1 MHRKM
6 NMQEYLRIG
15 RHFGPKTPAEAILR
29 PRAGAA
35 EGRARHGYDGS
46 PVRREST
53 EFYIPILLA
62 IAVAAALTYYWLQI
76 KRPRPPA
83 EPATSPAFVEPLVE
97 EPRSP
102 LHPFPR
108 IESPEG
114 PGGALVPLPSLDQSD
129 EYLKLAL
136 TDVLGSRTV
145 AEMLAE
151 TDLIAR
157 IVATVDNL
165 PRDHVAERIRPIA
178 GLARP
183 FNVEAG
189 SNNNEFTISPDS
201 YRRYDLLVD
210 LVTSADLNELTE
222 VYSRFYPLFQK
233 AYVDLGYP
241 NAHFNDR
248 LVAVID
254 HLLTTPVVQDPISLV
269 RPHVLY
275 EFADMDL
282 EAISSGQKL
291 LIRMGNEHATLIK
304 ATLSEFR
311 LLIADQNAGT

>member
-1 MHRKM
+1 M
-6 NMQEYLRIG
+6 
-15 RHFGPKTPAEAILR
+15 
-29 PRAGAA
+29 
-35 EGRARHGYDGS
+35 
-46 PVRREST
+46 RREAT
-53 EFYIPILLA
+53 QFYIPILLA
-62 IAVAAALTYYWLQI
+62 IMLAAALTYYWLEI
-76 KRPRPPA
+76 NRPRPEP
-83 EPATSPAFVEPLVE
+83 EPATAPALVEPLVD

-114 PGGALVPLPSLDQSD
+114 PGGELVPLPALDQSD

-136 TDVLGSRTV
+136 ADVLGSQSL

-151 TDLIAR
+151 TDLITR
-157 IVATVDNL
+157 MVATIDNL

-178 GLARP
+178 GLAGP
-183 FNVEAG
+183 FDVEA
-189 SNNNEFTISPDS
+189 SRDNIEFTISPDS

-210 LVTSADLNELTE
+210 MVTNADLNELTE
-222 VYSRFYPLFQK
+222 VYGRFYPLFQK
-233 AYVDLGYP
+233 AYVELGYP
-241 NAHFNDR
+241 NAYFNDR

-254 HLLTTPVVQDPISLV
+254 HLLTTPVVQDPIPLV

-282 EAISSGQKL
+282 ESLSSGQKL
-291 LIRMGNEHATLIK
+291 LIRMGNEHATRIK
-304 ATLSEFR
+304 ATLTELR